1 MTIRLKGGG
10 TILPRPK
17 ITFLTGFVNSYM
29 SVYIADWLKEVDI
42 HNKKNSNIGYNT
54 GREKYDN

>member
-1 MTIRLKGGG
+1 
-10 TILPRPK
+10 
-17 ITFLTGFVNSYM
+17 M